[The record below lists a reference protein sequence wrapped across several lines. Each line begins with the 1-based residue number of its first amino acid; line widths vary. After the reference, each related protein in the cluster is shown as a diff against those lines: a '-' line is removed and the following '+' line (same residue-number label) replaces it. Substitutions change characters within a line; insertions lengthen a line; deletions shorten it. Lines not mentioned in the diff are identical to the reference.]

1 MPRTSPWVPFIK
13 PSLIGT
19 YAACEHCQTGNR
31 TQPNPVVRL
40 ATQVAVGAPPRWSG
54 LGAQLGESSHLRVH
68 LEGHV
73 TLPLKT
79 PSYQSLSHILSV
91 FCIIVVIPNHVLTL
105 RMKLLLLLT
114 DQSFPGG
121 RHTSFLLSLLLLL
134 LLLIIII
141 MFDTK
146 PREPVTWAPCLSDKI
161 CHLCCKRTWGEG
173 GERGG

>member
-13 PSLIGT
+13 PSLIDT
-19 YAACEHCQTGNR
+19 YAACEHCQIGNR
-31 TQPNPVVRL
+31 TQPNPIVRL

-54 LGAQLGESSHLRVH
+54 LGPQLGESSHLRVH

-79 PSYQSLSHILSV
+79 PSHQSLSHILSV

-105 RMKLLLLLT
+105 RMKQLLLT

-134 LLLIIII
+134 LLLIII

-146 PREPVTWAPCLSDKI
+146 RREPVT
-161 CHLCCKRTWGEG
+161 
-173 GERGG
+173 